1 MLNEKERTDNAEKF
15 KVIYETYI
23 TRPGAEQLMYWLEDV
38 GFFEAPASTK
48 YHGNYAGGLVEHSL
62 NVFMRL
68 LWVRREEKEQTYN
81 DETLAICGL
90 LHDVC
95 KADSY
100 MLKDGEYKNTNHF
113 PVGHGEKSVIQIQ
126 QHMRLT
132 DEEILAIR
140 WHMGGWDNAVRGGSY
155 DFNNASKASK
165 LVSML
170 HIADMAATYLDERG

>member
-1 MLNEKERTDNAEKF
+1 MLNEEERAKKAEQF
-15 KVIYETYI
+15 KVFYEVHI
-23 TRPGAEQLMYWLEDV
+23 KRPGAEQLMDWLEEE

-62 NVFMRL
+62 NVYLRL
-68 LWVRREEKEQTYN
+68 IWIERNERNRTYD
-81 DETLAICGL
+81 DETIAICGL

-100 MLKDGEYKNTNHF
+100 MLRDGEYKYTNHF
-113 PVGHGEKSVIQIQ
+113 PIGHGEKSVIQIQ
-126 QHMRLT
+126 KYMRLT
-132 DEEILAIR
+132 NEEMMAIR